1 MKLCVRMTSHVRTTE
16 LYIIEAIYF
25 YRSFKSSFII
35 FIFSSNFH
43 INTVMYCP
51 GCGSEHNSVEEM
63 YCGNCSSERDANQ
76 LLKVYF
82 GRGYPYDAI
91 VGLLAAQGFHVSA
104 LQGSNE
110 KAFSLTKTTQTSS
123 SFHFFLSGY
132 RSIWHA
138 LRLRH
143 GIHVMHLSMLSR
155 RGGRAGNGRGFEFPL
170 RFFVKCP
177 VLQEM

>member
-1 MKLCVRMTSHVRTTE
+1 MLRINKSIVTVE
-16 LYIIEAIYF
+16 LYIIGAIYF

-35 FIFSSNFH
+35 FIFPSNFH

-104 LQGSNE
+104 L
-110 KAFSLTKTTQTSS
+110 
-123 SFHFFLSGY
+123 
-132 RSIWHA
+132 
-138 LRLRH
+138 
-143 GIHVMHLSMLSR
+143 
-155 RGGRAGNGRGFEFPL
+155 
-170 RFFVKCP
+170 
-177 VLQEM
+177 